1 MGFLVERSVGGGART
16 GRSMVSE
23 KACVLLVG
31 IDFIL
36 FFFFS
41 SLSHRLIK
49 MLNFFVLMSCCFV

>member
-23 KACVLLVG
+23 KACLLLVG

-36 FFFFS
+36 FFFF
-41 SLSHRLIK
+41 LIP
-49 MLNFFVLMSCCFV
+49 